1 MTPQAGHLPHREG
14 HLFMKRNP
22 TQNSE
27 WGKAQKFLVSGG
39 APGFGFHHVVW
50 CSSRWWRRSSGR
62 WWCLMPRSFPP
73 KLCHPRLHSTSPL
86 RPLTTPTLPPSP
98 RRPFSICLVVQFH
111 VSEIYNS
118 GSPWLS
124 DFYENLCFRL
134 WLAAQ
139 GWEESKMPDTAILP
153 QVSFWRRRENSF

>member
-1 MTPQAGHLPHREG
+1 MHRHPPQLPFVPHSGHIPPKDRVIIWPCALPAPYDPQAGHLPHREG

-27 WGKAQKFLVSGG
+27 WRKAQKFLVSGG

-86 RPLTTPTLPPSP
+86 RPLTTPTLPPPAPPVFHLS
-98 RRPFSICLVVQFH
+98 RRA
-111 VSEIYNS
+111 VS
-118 GSPWLS
+118 
-124 DFYENLCFRL
+124 CFRN
-134 WLAAQ
+134 
-139 GWEESKMPDTAILP
+139 I
-153 QVSFWRRRENSF
+153 